1 MHRQIAVLGFALAAA
16 VALAQ
21 PAAAQEKKPIKVGI
35 LDPYSGPLAAF
46 GLLQRPALEF
56 AIEEAGG
63 QVAGRKIEL
72 IYEDEENKPDV
83 GLTKA
88 RRLVEQHKID
98 LLLGPVNSAVC
109 FAVRDYVVKH
119 NVPWLITFCTSQE
132 LTSKYGAPNLFRV
145 NQGTWQYNIPGG
157 RYAVEKLGLKKGIVV
172 GLDYVA
178 GHAAIASFNEGYKA
192 GGGEVVEQVLIPLG
206 MTDAVP
212 YVSKIRSILQA
223 KRADSV
229 LIPAVW
235 SSDGIRLLKTM
246 SEFGIMKSAPV
257 YAVTPIVNEG
267 AYLPAIGDAAI
278 GLKTYGPYVS
288 GIENPE
294 NRRFVEALQK
304 RTNKPIDEMSY
315 AGYIRGRVLIEALR
329 KVNGNVE
336 DRSAFLKAIES
347 VDFIGPAGRVV
358 FDKNH
363 DPVPNVYF
371 TEVRRVNGQLR
382 HVVLDMI
389 VSAGK

>member
-1 MHRQIAVLGFALAAA
+1 MRKYIALLGFAIAAA
-16 VALAQ
+16 GLLVP
-21 PAAAQEKKPIKVGI
+21 PAAAQEKRPIRIGV

-63 QVAGRKIEL
+63 QVAGRKIEV

-83 GLTKA
+83 ALTKV

-98 LLLGPVNSAVC
+98 VLLGPVNSAVC
-109 FAVRDYVVKH
+109 FAVRDYVVKN
-119 NVPWLITFCTSQE
+119 NVPWLVTFCTSQE

-145 NQGTWQYNIPGG
+145 NQGTWQYSIPGG
-157 RYAVEKLGLKKGIVV
+157 RYAVEKLGLKKGIIV

-192 GGGEVVEQVLIPLG
+192 AGGEVVEQVLIPLG

-212 YVSKIRSILQA
+212 YVTKINSILAA

-235 SSDGIRLLKTM
+235 SSDGIRLIKTM
-246 SEFGIMKSAPV
+246 AEFGIMKQVPV
-257 YAVTPIVNEG
+257 YSMSGMVNEG
-267 AYLPAIGDAAI
+267 AYLPALGDAALGI
-278 GLKTYGPYVS
+278 KTYAPYVA
-288 GIENPE
+288 GIENPQ
-294 NRRFVEALQK
+294 NRKFREALQAK
-304 RTNKPIDEMSY
+304 TKKPIDEMSY

-336 DRSAFLKAIES
+336 DRAALIKALES
-347 VDFIGPAGRVV
+347 TDFVGPAGRIV

-363 DPVPNVYF
+363 DPVPNVYL
-371 TEVRRVNGQLR
+371 TEVRRVDGQLR
-382 HVVLDMI
+382 NVVLDTI